1 MAAVDFTALNAELDN
16 LAANIAKVSNAI
28 GAPAEAE
35 ARIAQLEA
43 DLATSQADAAAKQAD
58 LEASQASEADI
69 AAKFKAQNEAL
80 AALLP
85 PAA

>member
-16 LAANIAKVSNAI
+16 LAANIAKVATALGDSA
-28 GAPAEAE
+28 AEQ
-35 ARIAQLEA
+35 RIAQLEA
-43 DLATSQADAAAKQAD
+43 DLATAQADAAAKQAD

-80 AALLP
+80 TALLP